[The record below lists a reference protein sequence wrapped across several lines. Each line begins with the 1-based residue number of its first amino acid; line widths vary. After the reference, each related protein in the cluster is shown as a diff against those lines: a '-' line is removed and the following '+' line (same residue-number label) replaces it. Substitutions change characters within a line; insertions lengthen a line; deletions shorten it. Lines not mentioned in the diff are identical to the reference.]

1 MTDPETR
8 QSRKD
13 SYYLGIAEAAAANAT
28 CVRRTYGAIIVKNDE
43 VVATGY
49 NGSPRGCI
57 NCTDTG
63 CIREQL
69 GILKGDN
76 YNLCASVHAEMNAML
91 SASRNEMIGATLYI
105 VGMNAIPELIEESVY
120 ADPTPCL
127 LCHRM
132 IVNSGI
138 SRVVGRVPVKEEGHI
153 STSVDKELD
162 MSAGVFMQRLNDL
175 YERTLAAMD
184 NDITTMIG
192 YATKQQSLGADTP
205 ELREMI
211 RKYESSRDQVKN
223 AYTVLK
229 ERQAVIRAAMTEHR
243 SLREQAAVIQ
253 ELTAIAK
260 KYNIPFTTATQDSIH
275 PPDTLKVA
283 GTVGGYPKMVPTED
297 GGKAWGE
304 RISS

>member
-1 MTDPETR
+1 MTDVETR
-8 QSRKD
+8 QARKD
-13 SYYLGIAEAAAANAT
+13 SYYLGIAEATAANAT

-91 SASRNEMIGATLYI
+91 SASRSEMIGATLYI

-138 SRVVGRVPVKEEGHI
+138 ARVVGRVPVKEEGHI

-162 MSAGVFMQRLNDL
+162 MSAEVFMHRLDDL
-175 YERTLAAMD
+175 YERTLNTMEE
-184 NDITTMIG
+184 NITTMMG
-192 YATKQQSLGADTP
+192 YATKQKSLGADTP

-211 RKYESSRDQVKN
+211 TKHEKAQQQVRNARNVLRD
-223 AYTVLK
+223 
-229 ERQAVIRAAMTEHR
+229 RQAAIKAAVAEHR
-243 SLREQAAVIQ
+243 NLNEQAAVIQ
-253 ELTAIAK
+253 ELMDIAK
-260 KYNIPFTTATQDSIH
+260 KYNIPFTTARQEYEPILDAEAS
-275 PPDTLKVA
+275 
-283 GTVGGYPKMVPTED
+283 GYPKAVPTED

-304 RISS
+304 RM